1 MQLSNSIS
9 NCNSGPKS
17 VQELAVLQAT
27 LFSLQQQQLL
37 QMQILSQ
44 MSRGKESDA
53 AAADP
58 PITEAD
64 PPAAAAASDGAA
76 VAATRVMAE
85 LAKKM
90 QLAPTFEE
98 KKQGW
103 IFQSNFLTQYL
114 PKYNFDHTTFLFFLE
129 IYPS

>member
-1 MQLSNSIS
+1 M
-9 NCNSGPKS
+9 
-17 VQELAVLQAT
+17 LQAT

-53 AAADP
+53 AAP
-58 PITEAD
+58 PTEAD
-64 PPAAAAASDGAA
+64 PPAAVSASDGA

-103 IFQSNFLTQYL
+103 LFQSNIPSQYL
-114 PKYNFDHTTFLFFLE
+114 PKYNFEHT
-129 IYPS
+129 